1 MDRKGIVISD
11 RVAIGVS
18 MCCMGSPV
26 RYNAKGWDM
35 LALMGREKND
45 FKWCPVC
52 PECMAGLG
60 VPREP
65 IHLTGGDGSMVWR
78 GETEVKNRRGR
89 QVTEDVKF
97 GALSCLESLKRAGV
111 TAFVYMDGS
120 PSCGVYRTT
129 LKSNRRGHPPG
140 IFGSLLLEEGFFL
153 IPAADLQSP
162 LKWWDWRRRL
172 LAFYWL
178 KHLPVSTKAELYDAW
193 ARLKFLFQELDDP
206 WARETGRKLAALGST
221 PDAAYIGRF
230 RGEALDILRKPSTV
244 KRITNS
250 LWKSYS
256 HYRKTLGKTVA
267 GVNSPEFQRN
277 ITTIAKELVTMERKA
292 LDEGVMLG
300 TSPVMYRERRRMPRP
315 QAEGQETV
323 LPEAGI
329 ETQAGN
335 QAPGPLQDGF
345 GERFG
350 PGIKFNG

>member
-1 MDRKGIVISD
+1 MDKKNIVISN

-18 MCCMGSPV
+18 ACCMGSPV

-35 LALMGREKND
+35 LSVMGREKND

-65 IHLTGGDGSMVWR
+65 IHLTGGDGNSVWT
-78 GETEVKNRRGR
+78 GEAEVKNRHGR
-89 QVTEDVKF
+89 LVTDDVKF
-97 GALSCLESLKRAGV
+97 GALSCLETLKRAGV

-129 LKSNRRGHPPG
+129 LKSTRRGHPPG
-140 IFGSLLLEEGFFL
+140 IFGSLLLEQGFFL
-153 IPAADLQSP
+153 IPAADMQSP

-178 KHLPVSTKAELYDAW
+178 KNLEIISKAELYDTW
-193 ARLKFLFQELDDP
+193 AKLKFLFQELDMV
-206 WARETGRKLAALGST
+206 WAQATGRKLAALERA
-221 PDAAYIGRF
+221 PDEAFIREFKA
-230 RGEALDILRKPSTV
+230 EALELLRKPSTV

-250 LWKSYS
+250 LWKNYSY
-256 HYRKTLGKTVA
+256 YRKTVGKTVE

-292 LDEGVMLG
+292 LDDEVMFG
-300 TSPVMYRERRRMPRP
+300 TSPVMYREKRRMPA
-315 QAEGQETV
+315 QDKVVESEMIS
-323 LPEAGI
+323 I
-329 ETQAGN
+329 E
-335 QAPGPLQDGF
+335 
-345 GERFG
+345 E
-350 PGIKFNG
+350 

>member
-18 MCCMGSPV
+18 ACCMGSPV

-35 LALMGREKND
+35 LAQMGREKND

-78 GETEVKNRRGR
+78 GETEVKNRRGQR
-89 QVTEDVKF
+89 VTDDVKF
-97 GALSCLESLKRAGV
+97 GALSCLETLKRVGV
-111 TAFVYMDGS
+111 TAFVYMEGS

-129 LKSNRRGHPPG
+129 LKSTRRGHPPG
-140 IFGSLLLEEGFFL
+140 IFGSLLLDQGFFL

-178 KHLPVSTKAELYDAW
+178 KNLPISGKADLYDAW
-193 ARLKFLFQELDDP
+193 ARLKFLFQELDQP
-206 WARETGRKLAALGST
+206 WAALTGRKLAAMERK
-221 PDAAYIGRF
+221 PDEAFISAF
-230 RGEALDILRKPSTV
+230 RAEALDILRKPSTV
-244 KRITNS
+244 RRITNS
-250 LWKSYS
+250 LWKNYS
-256 HYRKTLGKTVA
+256 HYRKALGKTVE
-267 GVNSPEFQRN
+267 GINSPEFQRN

-292 LDEGVMLG
+292 LDDAVMFG
-300 TSPVMYRERRRMPRP
+300 TSPVMYREKRRMPR
-315 QAEGQETV
+315 AEAAETEPADAEVVQE
-323 LPEAGI
+323 
-329 ETQAGN
+329 
-335 QAPGPLQDGF
+335 
-345 GERFG
+345 
-350 PGIKFNG
+350 

>member
-18 MCCMGSPV
+18 ACCMGSPV

-78 GETEVKNRRGR
+78 GETEVKNRSGQR
-89 QVTEDVKF
+89 VTDDVKF
-97 GALSCLESLKRAGV
+97 GALSCLETLKRAGV
-111 TAFVYMDGS
+111 TAFVYMEGS

-129 LKSNRRGHPPG
+129 LKSTRRGHPPG
-140 IFGSLLLEEGFFL
+140 IFGSLLLDQGFFL

-178 KHLPVSTKAELYDAW
+178 KNLPISGKADLYDAW
-193 ARLKFLFQELDDP
+193 ARLKFLFQELDQP
-206 WARETGRKLAALGST
+206 WAALTGRKLAAMERK
-221 PDAAYIGRF
+221 PDEEFIKGF
-230 RGEALDILRKPSTV
+230 KEEALDILRKPSTV
-244 KRITNS
+244 RRITNS
-250 LWKSYS
+250 LWKNSS
-256 HYRKTLGKTVA
+256 HYRTAQGKTVE
-267 GVNSPEFQRN
+267 GINSPEFQRN

-292 LDEGVMLG
+292 LDDAVLFG
-300 TSPVMYRERRRMPRP
+300 TSPVMYREKRRMPR
-315 QAEGQETV
+315 AEAAETESAGSEVV
-323 LPEAGI
+323 LE
-329 ETQAGN
+329 
-335 QAPGPLQDGF
+335 
-345 GERFG
+345 
-350 PGIKFNG
+350 